1 MIKKIKK
8 VITKIIDYIEEKRVE
23 KLHERIRKEDVF
35 IYK

>member
-8 VITKIIDYIEEKRVE
+8 VIHKIIDYIEEKKVE
-23 KLHERIRKEDVF
+23 RLQERIRKEDVF